1 MTRKIHKLGIILFM
15 VIILFSFQDGLNSE
29 EGLHSVWAI
38 KDCRIVPLTGSPIE
52 KGVVVLRNG
61 LIEAVGAKVSI
72 PADTEILDGSN
83 LTVYPGLIDALGQS
97 LLKLPEEKFDSSKFY
112 SGEFT
117 DKDRGITP
125 ELRAFDHI
133 NLGKSALEKYHRWG
147 ITGAQVMP
155 QRGILTGQSSIFS
168 LSSSDK
174 NKALLHQDGSLG
186 IGFSPG
192 VFMTYPNSLMGV
204 IAYIRQEFTDAS
216 YFMLKMDRWKKER
229 KGILRPAYCSKME
242 ILSAYATGKKP
253 VIFLC
258 RSQHDIRRALSLAA
272 ELKLNFLICDLGNEA
287 FKVIPELKKAKA
299 RVLCTL
305 TFKAPAISIHAQLG
319 KEARQKAEEELYSK
333 NPAKLA
339 EAGIPFAFS
348 SLGND
353 DPKRFMEAVQK
364 AIESGLPREKA
375 LEALTIQAAS
385 LLGLDQVM
393 GSVEPGKI
401 ANLALV
407 EGDILT
413 KEAKVR
419 YVFADDQKFEL
430 KEAKVKEGEKPTVN
444 VTGKW
449 EISLEA
455 GPGSM
460 KLNVGFIQ
468 EEASLSGTM
477 TSPFGVFDFTG
488 GTVAGNE
495 IYFEMTISAGG
506 QEIDFYFSAVVE
518 GDTMEGTVVQGT
530 EGSAEFTGKR
540 IPS

>member
-1 MTRKIHKLGIILFM
+1 MLL
-15 VIILFSFQDGLNSE
+15 ILFSLQPLLHSE
-29 EGLHSVWAI
+29 ENLHSVWAI
-38 KDCRIVPLTGSPIE
+38 KDCRIVPLSSPPIE
-52 KGVVVLRNG
+52 KGVVVLRDG
-61 LIEAVGAKVSI
+61 LIEAVGASVSI
-72 PADTEILDGSN
+72 PPDAEVLDGSK
-83 LTVYPGLIDALGQS
+83 LTVYPGLTDALGQS
-97 LLKLPEEKFDSSKFY
+97 LLKLPEEKFDTSKIY

-117 DKDRGITP
+117 DKDRGIIP
-125 ELRAFDHI
+125 ELRAFDYV
-133 NLGKSALEKYHRWG
+133 NLGKAALEKCHRWG
-147 ITGAQVMP
+147 ITGAHVMP
-155 QRGILTGQSSIFS
+155 QRGILTGQASVFS

-174 NKALLHQDGSLG
+174 NKALLHMDGALG

-204 IAYIRQEFTDAS
+204 IAYLRQELTDAS
-216 YFMLKMDRWKKER
+216 HYKMKMDSWKKGR
-229 KGILRPAYCSKME
+229 KGLARSAYCPRME
-242 ILSAYATGKKP
+242 ILSTYASGKKP
-253 VIFLC
+253 VVFLC
-258 RSQHDIRRALSLAA
+258 RSQHDIRRALSLAS

-305 TFKAPAISIHAQLG
+305 TFKAPATSVHAQLG
-319 KEARQKAEEELYSK
+319 KEERQKAEEELYSK

-353 DPKRFMEAVQK
+353 DPKSFMEAIQK
-364 AIESGLPREKA
+364 AIENGLPREKA
-375 LEALTIQAAS
+375 LEALTVQAAS
-385 LLGLDQVM
+385 FLGLEQSI
-393 GSVEPGKI
+393 GTLEPGKI

-419 YVFADDQKFEL
+419 YVFADGQRFEL

-449 EISLEA
+449 EFLIEA
-455 GPGSM
+455 GPGTM
-460 KLNVGFIQ
+460 KLTVDFIQ
-468 EEASLSGTM
+468 EEASLSGTI
-477 TSPFGVFDFTG
+477 TSPLGISDFTG
-488 GTVAGNE
+488 GSVAGNE
-495 IYFEMTISAGG
+495 IYFEMILSVGG
-506 QEIDFYFSAVVE
+506 QEIDLYFSAVVE

-530 EGSAEFTGKR
+530 AGSAEFTGKR

>member
-1 MTRKIHKLGIILFM
+1 MIL
-15 VIILFSFQDGLNSE
+15 ILFSLQPLLYSE
-29 EGLHSVWAI
+29 EDLHSVWVI
-38 KDCRIVPLTGSPIE
+38 KDCRIVPLSGPQIE
-52 KGVVVLRNG
+52 KGVVVLRDG
-61 LIEAVGAKVSI
+61 LIEAVGASVSI
-72 PADTEILDGSN
+72 PPDAEILDGSK

-97 LLKLPEEKFDSSKFY
+97 LLKLPEEKFDAAKFY

-117 DKDRGITP
+117 DKDRGIVP
-125 ELRAFDHI
+125 ELRAFDHV
-133 NLGKSALEKYHRWG
+133 NLRKAALEKYHRFG

-174 NKALLHQDGSLG
+174 NKALLQKDRALG

-192 VFMTYPNSLMGV
+192 VFMTYPNSLMG
-204 IAYIRQEFTDAS
+204 IISYLKQELTDAS
-216 YFMLKMDRWKKER
+216 YYKMKMDRWEKER
-229 KGILRPAYCSKME
+229 KGLSRSAYSPKME
-242 ILSAYATGKKP
+242 ILSSYTAGKKP
-253 VIFLC
+253 VVFLC
-258 RSQHDIRRALSLAA
+258 RSQHDIRRALSLAS

-287 FKVIPELKKAKA
+287 FKAIPELKKAKA

-305 TFKAPAISIHAQLG
+305 TFKAPATSVHAQLG
-319 KEARQKAEEELYSK
+319 REERKKAEEELYSK

-353 DPKRFMEAVQK
+353 DPKSFMEAVQK
-364 AIESGLPREKA
+364 AIENGLSREKA
-375 LEALTIQAAS
+375 LEALTVQAAS
-385 LLGLDQVM
+385 FLGLEQAM
-393 GSVEPGKI
+393 GTLEEGKI
-401 ANLALV
+401 ANLALI
-407 EGDILT
+407 EGEILT

-419 YVFADDQKFEL
+419 YVFADGQKFEL

-449 EISLEA
+449 EFSIEA
-455 GPGSM
+455 GPGTM
-460 KLNVGFIQ
+460 KLTVDFMQ

-488 GTVAGNE
+488 GSVVGNE
-495 IYFEMTISAGG
+495 IYFEMTLAAGG
-506 QEIDFYFSAVVE
+506 QEIDLYFSAVVE
-518 GDTMEGTVVQGT
+518 GDTMEGSVVQGT
-530 EGSAEFTGKR
+530 AGSAEFTAKR